1 MVPRRHRQGTLGVEL
16 SARGVG
22 RRCASLVFAALL
34 VVACGAE
41 RDDAPLAGYN
51 LVVVNVD
58 ALRADHLGFHG
69 YARPTSPFLDGLAA
83 RGVVFERA
91 ISSSSYT
98 RESVASLLT
107 GRLPSSGG
115 SAGWDAAPAAD
126 STHLG
131 EQLRAAGYRTGFF
144 SNTLMLQ
151 SPGFTRGFEEVQ
163 HLPARWDLS
172 GEGLRLSAR
181 ALRFAGQGGDRPF
194 AMYLHYLDPHA
205 PYDPAP
211 EQLARLAHADLPPR
225 LDLYR
230 EIAPH
235 LAELREDGFG
245 PGDPRFEA
253 MVLRYDAE
261 ILGTDAAI
269 GALVRGL
276 AELGVADRTLLV
288 VTSDHGEEFLEH
300 GGVEHGW
307 TLFQESIHVPLLF
320 VVPEALA
327 PMRVS
332 TRVSQVDL
340 LPTLQFLLGLPA
352 GALPL
357 DGQPLFELDAG
368 SLRPGGAERT
378 LVAEILIPFR
388 NVARATLRGDW
399 KLVSAWRWLPPEQR
413 SAAGGAVGA
422 SLRLDLG
429 SAPVSLALYDLEAD
443 AGEHR
448 ERSPAPPAVAASL
461 REALAGLPSTVAL
474 SPAGPATL
482 APEERERLRALGYA
496 PE

>member
-1 MVPRRHRQGTLGVEL
+1 VPRRHGQSTLGVEL
-16 SARGVG
+16 TARGA
-22 RRCASLVFAALL
+22 RRRRATLLSAALL
-34 VVACGAE
+34 VVACAAE
-41 RDDAPLAGYN
+41 REPAPLEGYH
-51 LVVVNVD
+51 LVIVNID

-91 ISSSSYT
+91 ISNSSYT

-115 SAGWDAAPAAD
+115 GAGWDAAPAAA
-126 STHLG
+126 SAHLG
-131 EQLRAAGYRTGFF
+131 ELLRAAGYRTGFF

-163 HLPARWDLS
+163 HLPLRWDLS
-172 GEGLRLSAR
+172 GEGLRLSER

-205 PYDPAP
+205 PYDPAA
-211 EQLARLAHADLPPR
+211 EQLARLAATDLPPA

-230 EIAPH
+230 DIAPH

-261 ILGTDAAI
+261 VLGTDAAI

-276 AELGVADRTLLV
+276 GELGVADRTLLV
-288 VTSDHGEEFLEH
+288 VTADHGEEFLEH

-320 VVPEALA
+320 FAPEVLA
-327 PMRVS
+327 PMRVA

-340 LPTLQFLLGLPA
+340 LPTLQSLLGLPT
-352 GALPL
+352 GRLPL

-368 SLRPGGAERT
+368 ALRPSGAERT
-378 LVAEILIPFR
+378 PVAEILIPFR

-399 KLVSAWRWLPPEQR
+399 KLVSAWRWLEPEQR
-413 SAAGGAVGA
+413 FAAGEAAGAA
-422 SLRLDLG
+422 SRLDLG
-429 SAPVSLALYDLEAD
+429 VAPVLEALYDLDAD
-443 AGEHR
+443 AGER
-448 ERSPAPPAVAASL
+448 RGRSPAPPAVAAPL
-461 REALAGLPSTVAL
+461 RQVLARLPSTVAL
-474 SPAGPATL
+474 SPASVTTL